1 MAVNARPFR
10 SVLVVIAAFGVLT
23 ACNSTPSARRVA
35 FDVIETLDQ
44 PEGVKQCMRDKVEGY
59 SQDTI
64 EDFAKGADQNPPN
77 EDSVAALEAFRDDLA
92 ECTSS
97 G

>member
-1 MAVNARPFR
+1 M
-10 SVLVVIAAFGVLT
+10 LVVIAALGGLT

-35 FDVIETLDQ
+35 LDVIETLPQ

-64 EDFAKGADQNPPN
+64 EDFAKGANQNPPDP
-77 EDSVAALEAFRDDLA
+77 EAQAALDEFEADLA
-92 ECTSS
+92 RCLSS